1 MSERSRLRA
10 ERIQE
15 EIDISQVLI
24 DFGYNVHPGA
34 EHQFSCDLHG
44 DGFDS
49 KPSAR
54 VYPESSSWYC
64 WACEKSRDAIETV
77 RAKQGIG
84 FMEAMKWLEDRYGLD
99 TLPWTD
105 QQREEMRKVEKA
117 NPFEE
122 TYRRARSY
130 DEEREDTKRFLD
142 DLTYDRDLP
151 YEQLLAFWEAFDM
164 IQYKLRKG
172 WAEELASKTMSRLL
186 LQMKKR
192 VGIEVGD
199 DAV

>member
-1 MSERSRLRA
+1 M
-10 ERIQE
+10 ERIHE
-15 EIDISQVLI
+15 KIDISQVLV
-24 DFGYNVHPGA
+24 DYGYHVHPGA

-54 VYPESSSWYC
+54 VYPESASWYC

-77 RAKQGIG
+77 RAKEGIG
-84 FMEAMKWLEDRYGLD
+84 FMEALKLLEDRYGLG

-105 QQREEMRKVEKA
+105 EQREEIRRKDTS

-122 TYRRARSY
+122 TYNQARTY
-130 DEEREDTKRFLD
+130 EEERKDTFMFIN
-142 DLTYDRDLP
+142 DLTNDRDLG
-151 YEQLLAFWEAFDM
+151 YEQLLSFWEAYDM
-164 IQYKLRKG
+164 IEYKLRKG
-172 WAEELASKTMSRLL
+172 WAEELAAKAMQRLL
-186 LQMKKR
+186 LQVKQR
-192 VGIEVGD
+192 LGIEVYD